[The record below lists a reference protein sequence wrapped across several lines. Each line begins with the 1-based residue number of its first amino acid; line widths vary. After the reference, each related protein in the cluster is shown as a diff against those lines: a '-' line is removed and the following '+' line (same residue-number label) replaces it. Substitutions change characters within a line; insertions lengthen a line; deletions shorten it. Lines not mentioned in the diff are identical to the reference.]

1 MTAGWFFLAA
11 MIMAYGVANF
21 LQAVAASRESK
32 HETFNP
38 RLLLKLASQKTY
50 LAGIGCQVFGF
61 LLAIVARA
69 DLPLFLVQA
78 AVAAG
83 LGVTAVLGVL
93 ILKWQLPRAEIAL
106 LVGLTLGIA
115 ALVISAKPS
124 ASKDLDLLAILT
136 LAGSWIVIAVLGW
149 FTARRVHGVPGSVAL
164 GALAGLA
171 FGAAAVASR
180 PLASAI
186 GVTDLVSNPLLY
198 LIIVQS
204 LTGQLLLALAMQR
217 GSTTAAVAAMD
228 AAFAAPA
235 AAVGL
240 LLLGD
245 QIRPGLEWL
254 AAAGFLVTL
263 ATVLALTRFA
273 EPQADKL
280 PPRLA
285 PVTADELPSTV
296 PPGTAPEGSAA
307 EDSVPEDSAPEVSVP
322 SGSVPPRQSDTDPF
336 GTALPISASTDAG
349 EDEATTGTNRLPHP
363 IPPISAGKSPGQP
376 KSLPRSHHSQ
386 TPLLARRET

>member
-21 LQAVAASRESK
+21 LQAIAASRESR
-32 HETFNP
+32 HDSFNP
-38 RLLLKLASQKTY
+38 RLLLKLAAQKTY
-50 LAGIGCQVFGF
+50 LTGVACQALGF

-83 LGVTAVLGVL
+83 LGVTALLGVAV
-93 ILKWQLPRAEIAL
+93 LKWRLPRAEIL
-106 LVGLTLGIA
+106 LLIGLTGGIA
-115 ALVISAKPS
+115 ALVVSAQPS
-124 ASKDLDLLAILT
+124 VSKDLDLVAIVVLAS
-136 LAGSWIVIAVLGW
+136 SWVVIAGLGW
-149 FTARRVHGVPGSVAL
+149 VAAHRVHGVPGSVVL
-164 GALAGLA
+164 GGLAGLA
-171 FGAAAVASR
+171 FGVAAVASR

-186 GVTDLVSNPLLY
+186 GVTDLLSNPLLY

-235 AAVGL
+235 AAIGL

-254 AAAGFLVTL
+254 ATVGFLVTL
-263 ATVLALTRFA
+263 GTVLALTHYSQ
-273 EPQADKL
+273 PQTVNL
-280 PPRLA
+280 PRVLA
-285 PVTADELPSTV
+285 PTRGPDED
-296 PPGTAPEGSAA
+296 AA
-307 EDSVPEDSAPEVSVP
+307 THAGHALETGIKPL
-322 SGSVPPRQSDTDPF
+322 SDTARRSN
-336 GTALPISASTDAG
+336 GHG
-349 EDEATTGTNRLPHP
+349 EYPPPTTRLSGPHRLPTEHGP
-363 IPPISAGKSPGQP
+363 APS
-376 KSLPRSHHSQ
+376 RSRNF
-386 TPLLARRET
+386 T

>member
-1 MTAGWFFLAA
+1 

-21 LQAVAASRESK
+21 LQAIAASRESK
-32 HETFNP
+32 HDSFNP

-50 LAGIGCQVFGF
+50 LTGIACQVLGF

-83 LGVTAVLGVL
+83 LGVTAVLGVVV
-93 ILKWQLPRAEIAL
+93 LKWQLPRAEIAL
-106 LVGLTLGIA
+106 LIGLTAGIA
-115 ALVISAKPS
+115 ALVISAQPS
-124 ASKDLDLLAILT
+124 ASRDLDLTAILA
-136 LAGSWIVIAVLGW
+136 LAGSWVVIAGLGW
-149 FTARRVHGVPGSVAL
+149 FAAHRIQGVPGSVAL
-164 GALAGLA
+164 GAIAGLA

-186 GVTDLVSNPLLY
+186 GVTDLLSNPLLY

-254 AAAGFLVTL
+254 AAVGFLATL
-263 ATVLALTRFA
+263 GTVLALTRYA
-273 EPQADKL
+273 EPQVANLPRILAQTRSGDSAPDDESTTGPVEPDTVADMTPIPAIEPGERIVYPPDPTRRPGVARTGHGTGDASPRVAEPHRL
-280 PPRLA
+280 PSEPRRQPAPRLA
-285 PVTADELPSTV
+285 RPQRDVRPYK
-296 PPGTAPEGSAA
+296 PG
-307 EDSVPEDSAPEVSVP
+307 
-322 SGSVPPRQSDTDPF
+322 
-336 GTALPISASTDAG
+336 
-349 EDEATTGTNRLPHP
+349 AT
-363 IPPISAGKSPGQP
+363 
-376 KSLPRSHHSQ
+376 RSS
-386 TPLLARRET
+386 

>member
-1 MTAGWFFLAA
+1 

-21 LQAVAASRESK
+21 LQAIAASRESK
-32 HETFNP
+32 HESFNP

-50 LAGIGCQVFGF
+50 LAGIGCQIIGF

-83 LGVTAVLGVL
+83 LGVTAVLGVV

-115 ALVISAKPS
+115 ALVISAQPS
-124 ASKDLDLLAILT
+124 ASKDLDLVAILA

-149 FTARRVHGVPGSVAL
+149 YTARNVHGVPGSVAL

-186 GVTDLVSNPLLY
+186 GVTDLLSNPLLY
-198 LIIVQS
+198 LIIIQS

-254 AAAGFLVTL
+254 AAVGFLATL

-273 EPQADKL
+273 EPQTANL
-280 PPRLA
+280 PRMLA
-285 PVTADELPSTV
+285 PVAREEPV
-296 PPGTAPEGSAA
+296 
-307 EDSVPEDSAPEVSVP
+307 
-322 SGSVPPRQSDTDPF
+322 
-336 GTALPISASTDAG
+336 DA
-349 EDEATTGTNRLPHP
+349 EATEP
-363 IPPISAGKSPGQP
+363 IPPTAPSSGPSSPLEAAVPPKQPEPAADTTTPVGPAPTSADGESSPRGPKRVAHPTAPTAPSKTPGQP
-376 KSLPRSHHSQ
+376 KSLPKSHNSQ
-386 TPLLARRET
+386 TPLLARRRT

>member
-1 MTAGWFFLAA
+1 
-11 MIMAYGVANF
+11 MIIAYGVANF
-21 LQAVAASRESK
+21 LQAVAANRA
-32 HETFNP
+32 ETHQSFHP
-38 RLLLKLASQKTY
+38 KLLLSLATQKTY
-50 LAGIGCQVFGF
+50 LVGIGCQSLGF

-83 LGVTAVLGVL
+83 LGVTAILGV
-93 ILKWQLPRAEIAL
+93 IVLKWRLPRAEVVI
-106 LVGLTLGIA
+106 LVGLTAGIA

-124 ASKDLDLLAILT
+124 ASEDLDTLAILA
-136 LAGSWIVIAVLGW
+136 LSGSWILIAGLGW
-149 FTARRVHGVPGSVAL
+149 ITAKKLDGVPGSVAL

-186 GVTDLVSNPLLY
+186 DVTALLSNPLLY

-254 AAAGFLVTL
+254 AALGFIVTL
-263 ATVLALTRFA
+263 GTVLALTRFA
-273 EPQADKL
+273 EPQGQANALLPKHIS
-280 PPRLA
+280 PPR
-285 PVTADELPSTV
+285 D
-296 PPGTAPEGSAA
+296 
-307 EDSVPEDSAPEVSVP
+307 
-322 SGSVPPRQSDTDPF
+322 DPF
-336 GTALPISASTDAG
+336 DLDVVQAQPTTTVNGAVRRCDGAGT
-349 EDEATTGTNRLPHP
+349 H
-363 IPPISAGKSPGQP
+363 
-376 KSLPRSHHSQ
+376 
-386 TPLLARRET
+386 